1 MTRFSRYAHRIF
13 LALVLV
19 FPGALP
25 VPAQAVSDAGEPL
38 VIIRFNQQRVYFDQQ
53 LYSAI
58 SKAVVIKPEVTFEVV
73 SYAPVT
79 GNAVADKNWQAVAG
93 HNTRAVIT
101 AMNGMG
107 VPMDRIH
114 VTGQSQQGLR
124 YDETHVFVK

>member
-1 MTRFSRYAHRIF
+1 MTRFARYIYCIL
-13 LALVLV
+13 LALTLT
-19 FPGALP
+19 FSGALP
-25 VPAQAVSDAGEPL
+25 VLGHAASAAVEPL

-58 SKAVVIKPEVTFEVV
+58 SKAVTIKPEVTFEVV

-79 GNAVADKNWQAVAG
+79 GNAVADKNWQSVAG

-101 AMNGMG
+101 TMNGMG
-107 VPMDRIH
+107 VPMDRIN
-114 VTGQSQQGLR
+114 VTGQIQQGLR